1 MTYLIDV
8 PVEFFNKV
16 RIEIEGKFSFDIIPI
31 DEVEDG
37 IGKLIPQFFSIE
49 HSKLIDEV
57 GVCGEAGFIFL
68 QDRER
73 HGIVYQF

>member
-1 MTYLIDV
+1 MDDGTRHISQAFLEDFEMTYLIDV

-37 IGKLIPQFFSIE
+37 IGKLIPQS
-49 HSKLIDEV
+49 
-57 GVCGEAGFIFL
+57 
-68 QDRER
+68 
-73 HGIVYQF
+73 